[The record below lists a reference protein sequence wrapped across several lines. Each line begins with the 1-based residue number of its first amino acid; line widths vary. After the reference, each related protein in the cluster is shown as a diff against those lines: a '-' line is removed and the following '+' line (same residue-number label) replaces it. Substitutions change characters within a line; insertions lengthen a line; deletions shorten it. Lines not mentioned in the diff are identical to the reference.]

1 MVGRWRYGPVERSG
15 WPTESRRAYVFILMS
30 ALAAP
35 FDLSTGITDARTS
48 TPTPRRRRR
57 ADRRATAALRDRRP
71 EALALVMEAHGRTVL
86 GFLSQLLRDRA
97 TAEDV
102 LQQVL
107 LEVWQRAASYDPE
120 RASLLTWLLTIAR
133 SRALDEIRRR
143 VPEPVRSDGG
153 GRTGGRRAGQRGRA
167 RPAARA
173 VADRRPARAHCRD
186 EATLLRLRFYDG
198 LSRARSPCAL
208 GFRRERSRRGW

>member
-1 MVGRWRYGPVERSG
+1 
-15 WPTESRRAYVFILMS
+15 MS

-86 GFLSQLLRDRA
+86 GFLTQLLRDRA

-120 RASLLTWLLTIAR
+120 RASVLTWLLTIAR
-133 SRALDEIRRR
+133 SRALDELRRR
-143 VPEPVRSDGG
+143 VPEPVDPMAAAE
-153 GRTGGRRAGQRGRA
+153 RAAEGCVSADDPDRLLEQWRI
-167 RPAARA
+167 AALLERI
-173 VADRRPARAHCRD
+173 PRD
-186 EATLLRLRFYDG
+186 EATLLRLRFYEG
-198 LSRARSPCAL
+198 LSQSEIATRTGIPAGTIKTRMVSGLAQL
-208 GFRRERSRRGW
+208 RRLLEAEERTEVTR